1 MFERSIFTVSVL
13 ATLLFVAA
21 GAHAYLVPVAD
32 EPSSHVLLSLAAAL
46 LVVLPH
52 LWTVLY
58 LWGTGRAVRKE
69 VEEKRASPRVMSE
82 ARRHRR
88 RAVPPLL
95 LASAAALATLG
106 LGNQALSSGATWL
119 HPAAFFLTL
128 VLQAW
133 ALWAE
138 RKSLWL
144 NAALLDELDR
154 RARAAAAAA
163 DKAAGAALAG

>member
-1 MFERSIFTVSVL
+1 MIFERSIFVVSVL

-21 GAHAYLVPVAD
+21 GVHAYLVPVEDDPAT
-32 EPSSHVLLSLAAAL
+32 HVLIAVAAAL

-52 LWTVLY
+52 LWSVLY
-58 LWGTGRAVRKE
+58 LWGTGRAVRRE

-82 ARRHRR
+82 ARRYRR

-106 LGNQALSSGATWL
+106 LGNQALAAGVSWL
-119 HPAAFFLTL
+119 HAALFFLTL
-128 VLQAW
+128 ALQGW

-138 RKSLWL
+138 RSGLWA

-154 RARAAAAAA
+154 RARVAAE
-163 DKAAGAALAG
+163 AAGTATTVG

>member
-1 MFERSIFTVSVL
+1 MIFERSIFIVSVL
-13 ATLLFVAA
+13 ATLFFVAA
-21 GAHAYLVPVAD
+21 GVHAYLVPVAD
-32 EPSSHVLLSLAAAL
+32 DPGTHILLSIAAVL

-58 LWGTGRAVRKE
+58 LWGTGRAVRNE

-82 ARRHRR
+82 ARRYRR
-88 RAVPPLL
+88 RAMPPLL

-106 LGNQALSSGATWL
+106 LGNQALSGSGSWL
-119 HPAAFFLTL
+119 HPALFFTTL
-128 VLQAW
+128 ALQVW

-138 RKSLWL
+138 RSSLWQ

-154 RARAAAAAA
+154 RARVAEAARGAAAA
-163 DKAAGAALAG
+163 G